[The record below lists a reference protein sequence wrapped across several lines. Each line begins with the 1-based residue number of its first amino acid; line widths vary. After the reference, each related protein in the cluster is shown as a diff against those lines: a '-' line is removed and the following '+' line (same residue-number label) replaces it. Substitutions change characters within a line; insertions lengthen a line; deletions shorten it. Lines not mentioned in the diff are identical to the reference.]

1 MQEEII
7 EIESVAEPIKEIAKI
22 FGYFYLNGKISE
34 EALVSA
40 MVDEEYCDVATSYVQ
55 FKRIQ
60 DFEQKSLAVARKSA
74 QSDKYGVFRWS

>member
-1 MQEEII
+1 MPEEII

-22 FGYFYLNGKISE
+22 FGYFYLNDKISE

-40 MVDEEYCDVATSYVQ
+40 MPDQEYCDVVTRYVQ

-60 DFEQKSLAVARKSA
+60 DFEQKSLAVAQKSA
-74 QSDKYGVFRWS
+74 QPDKYRMFRWS